1 MNREISSSTALYK
14 ENMARPTL
22 LPKDPGLANTNGEVP
37 LAQYTGP
44 NFDSNSISRSQ
55 TSSATLRPSSLPIT
69 ASLQNVEA
77 FGSHTKEFTSGD
89 SDDQDC
95 TTGMHISRSESIVKA
110 ARLLGESEET
120 IIRQQ
125 PYLPLQ
131 HHKQKASPDNT
142 DRNRK
147 PRDKV
152 RRPDRDPNS
161 PASTSAI
168 HPTRTRSAPAST
180 KTSLAGDKIQPRK
193 TRSRTVPDT
202 SSAAAGLVFN
212 NSVSTPT
219 TPPSG
224 WERRR
229 SSVAKLVIEKARSVK
244 KMFTDRRKCTEP
256 NSPVIKEGRK
266 EEEKWDGDTN
276 TDRRGFS
283 LDLPLHVSQDK
294 SELEYIQ
301 RKNMD
306 AMLGRNSDVAGM
318 DYLEEEQGT
327 WTGDRYITCGTSRED
342 SYRPTMTSN
351 DSLTSAS
358 RSAQAIRPLS
368 APTLKAITTVA
379 SQTKKEG
386 NWKDIKWQ
394 PEPSNG
400 LCTGLANAQR
410 PSLESSATA
419 RDQSPT
425 STGVETSA
433 MQAVRSEEMLKTAP
447 SSSSSTN
454 TNKYF
459 GSKESKNVSATM
471 SQCDEA
477 TIEPI
482 RRI

>member
-1 MNREISSSTALYK
+1 MNREISSSTALYN

-22 LPKDPGLANTNGEVP
+22 LPKDPGLADTNGEVP
-37 LAQYTGP
+37 LAQCTGP

-55 TSSATLRPSSLPIT
+55 TSSATLRPSSLPIS

-301 RKNMD
+301 RKNSKLWTFCCDYCYIRWMCFLSLEILNIGWEHSTLGVIAFYKSQLITFIQVD

-318 DYLEEEQGT
+318 DYLEDEQGT

-386 NWKDIKWQ
+386 N
-394 PEPSNG
+394 
-400 LCTGLANAQR
+400 
-410 PSLESSATA
+410 
-419 RDQSPT
+419 
-425 STGVETSA
+425 
-433 MQAVRSEEMLKTAP
+433 
-447 SSSSSTN
+447 
-454 TNKYF
+454 
-459 GSKESKNVSATM
+459 
-471 SQCDEA
+471 
-477 TIEPI
+477 
-482 RRI
+482 